1 MPYLVDTDILV
12 HVSRNNQGA
21 IACVDALENDW
32 AISAMTALELISGAK
47 NQREVELVDRLFEVY
62 TIIPVNRSI
71 GESAY
76 KLLKKYAKSDG
87 LRTFDSLIAASAIEE
102 QRTLVTRN
110 RKHFSMIDELSLEVP
125 VY

>member
-1 MPYLVDTDILV
+1 MPYLVDTDVLV
-12 HVSRNNQGA
+12 DVSRNNQGA
-21 IACVDALENDW
+21 IACVDAIGNDW

-71 GESAY
+71 GERAY
-76 KLLKKYAKSDG
+76 KLLKKHAKSDG

-110 RKHFSMIDELSLEVP
+110 RKHFSMIDELSLEIP

>member
-12 HVSRNNQGA
+12 DVSRNNQGA
-21 IACVDALENDW
+21 IACVDAIGNDW

-71 GESAY
+71 GERAY
-76 KLLKKYAKSDG
+76 KLLKKHAKSDG
-87 LRTFDSLIAASAIEE
+87 LRSLTPSLRRVPSKSRGRLSQGIVNTF
-102 QRTLVTRN
+102 
-110 RKHFSMIDELSLEVP
+110 P
-125 VY
+125 